1 INQTDYTLA
10 AFALLAFEYAITL
23 DREVRLVWGRK
34 VSGATLLFILN
45 RYWLFFQ
52 YVTQVVTTYPI
63 SETVSYEYR
72 VCNVVGYMVLV
83 GNGGPPFIWAAFST
97 LRGYALSGRRWWIG
111 LLILTLFIPD
121 IVLTVVYYS
130 KLKPAVL
137 PPPFNCVL
145 SSNTPESTWIHLPAV
160 VIAGRICLIVGDLL
174 VLIITWHSTYA
185 IRRAAHDGQLRMS
198 LTKAILKDGT
208 LYFACLLILN
218 VANIIVNAVPNS
230 SAVSAFQDPITSI
243 LVSRFLLN
251 LRDTSG
257 GVDVDMGSTRPSFV
271 RSYRDHRRTTA
282 STLQFSGFMDPM
294 GADLD
299 HGLTSVSD
307 DPITWDGGED
317 GDACSEG
324 NDISSLATVRLEEKA
339 IPGVTVEVVAG

>member
-1 INQTDYTLA
+1 MSSSDEYVELVKTIINQTDYTLA

-34 VSGATLLFILN
+34 VSGATVLFILN
-45 RYWLFFQ
+45 RF
-52 YVTQVVTTYPI
+52 
-63 SETVSYEYR
+63 S
-72 VCNVVGYMVLV
+72 CNVVGYMVLV

-97 LRGYALSGRRWWIG
+97 LRGYALSGRKWWIG
-111 LLILTLFIPD
+111 LLILALFIPD

-145 SSNTPESTWIHLPAV
+145 SSNTPESTWIHF

-198 LTKAILKDGT
+198 LTNAILKDGT

-257 GVDVDMGSTRPSFV
+257 GADVDIGSTRPSFV
-271 RSYRDHRRTTA
+271 RSYRDPRRTGAA
-282 STLQFSGFMDPM
+282 STLQFADFMNPM

-299 HGLTSVSD
+299 HGLASVSGDSTTWNGD
-307 DPITWDGGED
+307 DL
-317 GDACSEG
+317 CSEG
-324 NDISSLATVRLEEKA
+324 NELSSLATAHTEEKET
-339 IPGVTVEVVAG
+339 PRVTAEVVTITEATS